1 VGSAQITDGQVA
13 DADVSGTAAI
23 ATSKLSGAVTSIA
36 GHGLG
41 SLATLSAVGS
51 AQITDGT
58 IANADIS
65 GTAAIATSKLSG
77 AVTSISG
84 HGLGALATASAVGSA
99 EITDGAVSS
108 TDIADG
114 TIANADISASA
125 AIATSKLSGALTSVA
140 GHGLGSLASLSAVGS
155 AQITD
160 GTIASADIADATIA
174 NADIS
179 SSAAIATSKLSGAVT
194 SISGHGLGTAATLD
208 VGTGANNVV
217 QLTVAGK
224 LPAVDG
230 SLVTGIVA
238 SDSTKVLKSGDTMT
252 GTLNLPANGL
262 VAGTS
267 QLVLSG
273 GNVGIGTSS
282 PGSPLDVKGTLRLS
296 GSSSGYVGLAP
307 ASAAGSTTY
316 TLPSAAPS
324 TNEQVLGSTTGG
336 SMSWKTLSISCTQ
349 ATCSAADPGSCIVSC
364 PATYQVTGGGCYRPN
379 GNYACLTRPSGNGWE
394 CNNISTGTLATCY
407 AHCCKIQ

>member
-1 VGSAQITDGQVA
+1 
-13 DADVSGTAAI
+13 
-23 ATSKLSGAVTSIA
+23 
-36 GHGLG
+36 
-41 SLATLSAVGS
+41 LSAVGS
-51 AQITDGT
+51 AQITDGQV
-58 IANADIS
+58 ANADIS

-84 HGLGALATASAVGSA
+84 HGLGSLATASAVGSA

-140 GHGLGSLASLSAVGS
+140 GHGLGSLATLSAVGS

-160 GTIASADIADATIA
+160 GTIA

-217 QLTVAGK
+217 QLTAAGK

-238 SDSTKVLKSGDTMT
+238 SDSSKVLKSGDTMT